1 MGTVY
6 VVAPVFN
13 EEGNIPRLLSD
24 WRKLSEQLSPD
35 RFVGILVDDGSTDG
49 TVARAEQD
57 RADLPVSIL
66 RLSPNQGPGA
76 AFGTAFEHVA
86 PLLEPED
93 IVVTTE
99 GDNTSRIDVL
109 CTMIARLKR
118 ERLDVVLA
126 SPHAYGGGFSDTNHV
141 RILLSHGGSAFVR
154 ALLGLHGINT
164 TSSFLRA
171 HRASAILALQTRYG
185 ARIVERTG
193 FESMVELLVK
203 YVALGFSIS
212 EVAMRLDSSARVG
225 KSKMK
230 VAKTVF
236 GYLSLLRDRNRW
248 S

>member
-1 MGTVY
+1 VATVY

-35 RFVGILVDDGSTDG
+35 RFVGILVDDGSTDD
-49 TVARAEQD
+49 TVARAEQS
-57 RADLPVSIL
+57 RAGLPVTIL

-76 AFGTAFEHVA
+76 AFGSAFEHVG
-86 PLLEPED
+86 PLLESDD
-93 IVVTTE
+93 ILVTTE

-109 CTMIARLKR
+109 CTMLARLKR
-118 ERLDVVLA
+118 EQLDVVLA
-126 SPHAYGGGFSDTNHV
+126 SPHAYGGGFSDTNQV

-171 HRASAILALQTRYG
+171 HRASAILALQRRYG
-185 ARIVERTG
+185 PRIIERTG

-230 VAKTVF
+230 VAKTVL

>member
-6 VVAPVFN
+6 VIAPVFN

-24 WRKLSEQLSPD
+24 WSSLSGLLAPD
-35 RFVGILVDDGSTDG
+35 RFVGILVDDGSSDD
-49 TVARAEQD
+49 TVARVEQH
-57 RADLPVSIL
+57 RADLPVTVL

-76 AFGTAFEHVA
+76 AFAKAFEHIA
-86 PLLEPED
+86 SRLGPED
-93 IVVTTE
+93 VVVTTE

-109 CTMIARLKR
+109 CTMIERLKR

-126 SPHAYGGGFSDTNHV
+126 SPHAYGGGFSDTNQI

-154 ALLGLHGINT
+154 TLLGLHGINT

-171 HRASAILALQTRYG
+171 HRASAILALQGRYG
-185 ARIVERTG
+185 ARIIERTG
-193 FESMVELLVK
+193 FESMVELLIK
-203 YVALGFSIS
+203 CVALRLSIS
-212 EVAMRLDSSARVG
+212 EVAMKVDSSARVG

-230 VAKTVF
+230 VARTVV
-236 GYLSLLRDRNRW
+236 GYLSLLRDRGRW

>member
-1 MGTVY
+1 M
-6 VVAPVFN
+6 
-13 EEGNIPRLLSD
+13 PRLLSD
-24 WRKLSEQLSPD
+24 WRKLSEQLAPD
-35 RFVGILVDDGSTDG
+35 HFVGILVDDGSSDD
-49 TVARAEQD
+49 TVARAEQC
-57 RADLPVSIL
+57 REGLPVTIL

-76 AFGTAFEHVA
+76 AFATAFEHVA
-86 PLLEPED
+86 PLLGPED

-118 ERLDVVLA
+118 EQLDIVLA
-126 SPHAYGGGFSDTNHV
+126 SPHAYGGGFSDTNQV

-154 ALLGLHGINT
+154 ALLGLQGINT

-171 HRASAILALQTRYG
+171 HRASAIQALQKRYG
-185 ARIVERTG
+185 PRIIERTG

-203 YVALGFSIS
+203 CVSLKFSIS

-230 VAKTVF
+230 VAKTVV

-248 S
+248 C